1 VTATLTRVD
10 VDFEV
15 DGTRCAAWHYAGESD
30 ALRSEAGRPCVV
42 MAHGIGAT
50 RDSGLEEFATRFA
63 AAGLSVVL
71 FDYRHLG
78 ASDGEPRG
86 LVWPRQ
92 QVADYRAAV
101 ERARGLDGVD
111 PDRIVLWGVSL
122 SGGHVFEVAAADDRI
137 AAVIALT
144 PGSDGL
150 ATSVSLSRAQ
160 GPMPGLRL
168 TLAGIRDLVAS
179 RRSGAAPVYVPLA
192 GEPGSTA
199 AVTAPGAGAAYEA
212 IAGPTWRNEITAR
225 SLLAIP
231 AYRPIRRAAAVS
243 CPVLVQVADEDRT
256 VPPASQMDAGQRSR
270 AEVRHY
276 PCDHFDVHPG
286 GEWFETAVEHQ
297 LAFLTRRLAAASRA

>member
-1 VTATLTRVD
+1 VTATATRAD
-10 VDFEV
+10 ADFAV
-15 DGTRCAAWHYAGESD
+15 DGTRCAAWHYAGQGD
-30 ALRSEAGRPCVV
+30 AMSSEAGRPCVV

-63 AAGLSVVL
+63 AAGLDVIL

-86 LVWPRQ
+86 LVWPRH

-101 ERARGLDGVD
+101 QRARGLDGVD
-111 PDRIVLWGVSL
+111 PERIVLWGVSL
-122 SGGHVFEVAAADDRI
+122 SGGHVFEVAGADDRI
-137 AAVIALT
+137 VAVIALT
-144 PGSDGL
+144 PGADGL
-150 ATSVSLSRAQ
+150 ATSMSLSRAQ

-168 TLAGIRDLVAS
+168 TAAGIRDLVAS
-179 RRSGAAPVYVPLA
+179 RRSGRRPVYVPLA

-199 AVTAPGAGAAYEA
+199 AVSAPGAAAAYEA
-212 IAGPTWRNEITAR
+212 IAGPSWRNQIAAR

-256 VPPASQMDAGQRSR
+256 VPPASQMDVGQRSR
-270 AEVRHY
+270 AEIRHY
-276 PCDHFDVHPG
+276 PCDHFDVHPP
-286 GEWFETAVEHQ
+286 GEWFEPAVEHQ
-297 LAFLTRRLAAASRA
+297 LAFLNRHLAEASGP